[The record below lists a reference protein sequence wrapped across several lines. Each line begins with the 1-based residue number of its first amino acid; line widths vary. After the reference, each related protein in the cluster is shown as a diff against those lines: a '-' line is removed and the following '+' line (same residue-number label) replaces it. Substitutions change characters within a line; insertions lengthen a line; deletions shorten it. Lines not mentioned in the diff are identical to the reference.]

1 MVCMHGLLIWR
12 GWLIHIV
19 CALHVH
25 SRPIIFFII
34 YWLSVHILRREKER
48 KMWHTPHIFAQFTR
62 SLVLL
67 SRCSVPSRLS
77 PLPLSL
83 SQQALCSHRSH
94 TLPITLWLWL
104 TVLSELTVIYLIA
117 HIGVRVYW
125 TCIYIRNNEKK
136 KYWVQYYGRRIYYI
150 IRRHF
155 IWHLLHLFAI
165 VLFRLL
171 ARARVWWVSYS
182 FTSLHL
188 AWWRQFSCQLLV
200 VWIVDMGIS
209 VGGARPNECIVCT
222 CQDSVRGR
230 TPFAIAANNKWFLT
244 RQPVNKYSIY
254 NITSR
259 P

>member
-34 YWLSVHILRREKER
+34 YWLSVHIPRREKER

-136 KYWVQYYGRRIYYI
+136 KILSSILWSSYILYYKKALYLAFASL
-150 IRRHF
+150 IRYCALSF
-155 IWHLLHLFAI
+155 
-165 VLFRLL
+165 
-171 ARARVWWVSYS
+171 ARARLVSLLLFHIVAS
-182 FTSLHL
+182 RLMATI
-188 AWWRQFSCQLLV
+188 QLP
-200 VWIVDMGIS
+200 IVGCM
-209 VGGARPNECIVCT
+209 
-222 CQDSVRGR
+222 DSG
-230 TPFAIAANNKWFLT
+230 
-244 RQPVNKYSIY
+244 YGY
-254 NITSR
+254 
-259 P
+259 